1 MFSSPDHQATSKHR
15 FNICHTTIN
24 YTPLWSSLFQHP
36 SFVFIPRKHQH
47 SPPTHESAYISQ
59 TNKIRIIVV
68 SISHKQLGIR
78 LFYAETDLQHI
89 IRKYPPKPLPS
100 INTVLVP
107 YQFWESLKITRNT
120 RLLDCNHHCFTY
132 SELMIFKLEI
142 PGKQSQQYIL
152 WSICSPHSY
161 QLINF
166 IHNWLNVTWSS
177 STKQNH
183 PLPIIQINVNQCLL
197 IISPYIN
204 LIFLCLWT
212 LPPCSITIILIIKWN
227 TKKLWYFTRLTA
239 LIQSGRKRLLREVSC
254 QNLN

>member
-1 MFSSPDHQATSKHR
+1 MNYSHHQ
-15 FNICHTTIN
+15 TTRPRQSTDSIFAIP
-24 YTPLWSSLFQHP
+24 PLIILHSDPLYSNTR

-132 SELMIFKLEI
+132 SVLMIFKLEI
-142 PGKQSQQYIL
+142 PGKQSQH
-152 WSICSPHSY
+152 P
-161 QLINF
+161 LINM
-166 IHNWLNVTWSS
+166 
-177 STKQNH
+177 
-183 PLPIIQINVNQCLL
+183 
-197 IISPYIN
+197 
-204 LIFLCLWT
+204 
-212 LPPCSITIILIIKWN
+212 
-227 TKKLWYFTRLTA
+227 LTA
-239 LIQSGRKRLLREVSC
+239 FLSI
-254 QNLN
+254 N